1 MWRSSF
7 QLLQLCTKQIMPVV
21 HLEVMKNVLKAQ
33 TRGQPHFFAKA
44 QRVNISSFSDY
55 TVFVTLVSSAIVAQK
70 AYE

>member
-1 MWRSSF
+1 
-7 QLLQLCTKQIMPVV
+7 MPVV